1 MIGVETRR
9 PIRRPFSVNFHP
21 LLPALVIFSLT
32 AQAAPPKDD
41 WLPFDPPPDDFSP
54 GSAIDLRWL
63 NEKQAGDDGFISVK
77 DGQFVHGGTG
87 QPVRFWGVNGPSQ
100 SAKSPAELRR
110 EARLLAKYGVN
121 LVRIHGAVFDRD
133 GEVDP
138 AKVRHVHDIIAAMK
152 AEGIYSHLSIYFPLW
167 FRPRADHPWLAGY
180 DGNRHPFAALFFNP
194 EFQEK
199 YREWW
204 RALLLTPDERTG
216 RKLIDDP
223 ALFGVELQNEDS
235 YFFWTF
241 SEQNVP
247 DPQLRLLERQ
257 FGDWLIKRHGSLEAA
272 FAKWNQLKLE
282 RDEPA
287 QGRVGLR
294 PLWNVFNEKTPRDQ
308 DTVAFLLESQ
318 TGFYRETYAFLKA
331 LGVKGVIT
339 ASNWTTASAE
349 VLGPLEKL
357 SYTVGDFIDRH
368 GYFNSNQRGEHAEW
382 SIRDGHTYSDRSAL
396 RFDPESPGGPRLF
409 THPGMDVK
417 YNHLPSMLSETT
429 WNRPNRYRG
438 EAPLYFAAF
447 GALQDSSAIVH
458 FAFDGSG
465 WNVKPNFFMQPWTLM
480 SPALMGQ
487 FPAAAL
493 IYRQGLVAPG
503 KVLADVRLNV
513 SDLKALKGTPLPQG
527 ASFDELRAKDVP
539 AGIELKPGNVID
551 PLIHFAGQTRVTFT
565 EEPGHA
571 TLEDLKP
578 FVDRERQRVTAS
590 NGQLQLHYGPG
601 VLTINAPAAQGVSGK
616 LNAQREFV
624 LGDVTIAS
632 PLDLAHIILVAL
644 DGRPLKTSKRMLLQ
658 AMSEER
664 ATGFETEPAGDGV
677 HQIKSIGTD
686 PWQVRALA
694 GRVVLR
700 RSDAAGLK
708 VTPLDLNGRTTS
720 RRFTGESFELE
731 PATVYYL
738 IEAP

>member
-1 MIGVETRR
+1 
-9 PIRRPFSVNFHP
+9 
-21 LLPALVIFSLT
+21 
-32 AQAAPPKDD
+32 
-41 WLPFDPPPDDFSP
+41 
-54 GSAIDLRWL
+54 
-63 NEKQAGDDGFISVK
+63 
-77 DGQFVHGGTG
+77 
-87 QPVRFWGVNGPSQ
+87 
-100 SAKSPAELRR
+100 
-110 EARLLAKYGVN
+110 LLAKYGVN

-216 RKLIDDP
+216 RKLLDEP

-257 FGDWLIKRHGSLEAA
+257 FGDWLVKRHGSLEAA

-287 QGRVGLR
+287 EGRVGLR

-368 GYFNSNQRGEHAEW
+368 GYFNSNHRGEHAEW
-382 SIRDGHTYSDRSAL
+382 SLRDGHTYSDRSAL

-513 SDLKALKGTPLPQG
+513 SDLKALKGTSLPQG

-539 AGIELKPGNVID
+539 AGTELKPGNVID

-565 EEPGHA
+565 EEPGSA

-616 LNAQREFV
+616 VNAQTEFV

-632 PLDLAHIILVAL
+632 PLDLAHIILAAL

-658 AMSEER
+658 AMTEER
-664 ATGFETEPAGDGV
+664 ATGFLTEPAGDGV
-677 HQIKSIGTD
+677 KRIQSIGTD
-686 PWQVRALA
+686 PWQVRALV
-694 GRVVLR
+694 GRVALR
-700 RSDAAGLK
+700 RSDAAD
-708 VTPLDLNGRTTS
+708 VSRADRSNSNRRRCTT
-720 RRFTGESFELE
+720 
-731 PATVYYL
+731 
-738 IEAP
+738 